1 MQESV
6 SPERDPAAGWL
17 QVQVGAGEGD
27 QARWQR
33 AVRAAARVVG
43 PLWPEGYSRGPFSYA
58 TPVLAMICVGLYPG
72 QDPDEV
78 QVSDLL
84 RALRGEQGQGWL
96 GERLSAALRESSG
109 TELGALLT
117 QLRTKPVFFEHSL
130 DWPSESVPDF
140 REPLAG
146 VVEWTIA
153 ALERALAA
161 EAGTSAP

>member
-6 SPERDPAAGWL
+6 SPARDPAAGWL
-17 QVQVGAGEGD
+17 QVQVGEGEGE

-33 AVRAAARVVG
+33 AVRAAARLVG

-58 TPVLAMICVGLYPG
+58 TPVLAMICLALYPD
-72 QDPDEV
+72 QEPDDV

-84 RALRGEQGQGWL
+84 RALRGDREQGWL
-96 GERLSAALRESSG
+96 GERLSVALRESSG

-117 QLRTKPVFFEHSL
+117 QLRTKPVFFEHPL